1 MWFEPHLAADR
12 IDVMAKRHIFFAA
25 LTLEGAWIGPAFP
38 ADTSPVC
45 MNSGRE
51 YKIGEFACIPA
62 CHGQRRLARCDAPSG
77 QSSSATQPL
86 AATWTF
92 VSDVCP
98 SAMLPPSPS
107 DATARPVKAAM
118 TPIPLPIERTMSE
131 MSPDAWMRLATLMKA
146 NAQ

>member
-1 MWFEPHLAADR
+1 
-12 IDVMAKRHIFFAA
+12 MAKRRIFFAA
-25 LTLEGAWIGPAFP
+25 LALQGAWIVPALA

-51 YKIGEFACIPA
+51 YKIGEYACIPA
-62 CHGQRRLARCDAPSG
+62 CHGQRRLARCDAPGG
-77 QSSSATQPL
+77 QTP
-86 AATWTF
+86 AAAAAPTANWTF

-107 DATARPVKAAM
+107 DATARPIKAAM

-131 MSPDAWMRLATLMKA
+131 MSPEAWMRLATLMKTA
-146 NAQ
+146 AQ

>member
-1 MWFEPHLAADR
+1 MVTRRIFLAAL
-12 IDVMAKRHIFFAA
+12 A
-25 LTLEGAWIGPAFP
+25 LQGAWITPAFA

-51 YKIGEFACIPA
+51 YKIGEYACIPA
-62 CHGQRRLARCDAPSG
+62 CHGQRRLARCDALGGATPA
-77 QSSSATQPL
+77 ATQAPT
-86 AATWTF
+86 ANWTF

-107 DATARPVKAAM
+107 DASARPIKAAM

-131 MSPDAWMRLATLMKA
+131 MSPEAWMRLATLMKTA
-146 NAQ
+146 AQ